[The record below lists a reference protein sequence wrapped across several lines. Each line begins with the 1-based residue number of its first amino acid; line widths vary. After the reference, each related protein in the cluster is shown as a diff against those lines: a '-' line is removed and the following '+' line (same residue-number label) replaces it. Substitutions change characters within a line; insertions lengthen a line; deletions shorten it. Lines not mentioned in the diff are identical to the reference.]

1 MPDPIALLT
10 GRNFDLPTEN
20 YRLMRSLPNFVP
32 AIVLLSVFA
41 ACVPARK
48 HQELS
53 DRYATMQTESEA
65 NLAKATAAE
74 AKANELQATLDE
86 RKLRSDR
93 LQNDTMVLGTS
104 LRTMTGQYDRI
115 NKLNNELLEKYNML
129 LAGDRS
135 ENRKLLTD
143 LETMRLNLQ
152 VKEDSLTKLSQR
164 IGEKQAQLAERE
176 ATLSALQAEIAKKD
190 EAMKSLKERVSKA
203 LTGFEGKGLTVTQKD
218 GKIYVN
224 MDNKLLFATG
234 STVVEAKGKEAL
246 ISLAKAIES
255 EKDLNVMVEG
265 HTDTDKVLGSGG
277 GYKDNWDLSVLRA
290 TSVVRI
296 LQDNSKM
303 DPLRVTAAG
312 RGEYVPVDP
321 ADKAKNRRI
330 EVILAPDLRELYK
343 LVTE

>member
-1 MPDPIALLT
+1 VPDPIALLT

>member
-1 MPDPIALLT
+1 MPDPIAPLT

-20 YRLMRSLPNFVP
+20 YRLMRSLPSFVP
-32 AIVLLSVFA
+32 AIVLLSLFA

-176 ATLSALQAEIAKKD
+176 ETLSALQAEIAKKD

-255 EKDLNVMVEG
+255 EKELNVMVEG

>member
-1 MPDPIALLT
+1 
-10 GRNFDLPTEN
+10 
-20 YRLMRSLPNFVP
+20 MRSLPSFVP

-115 NKLNNELLEKYNML
+115 NKLNNELLEKYNIL